1 MDANLI
7 LIILILGI
15 LSFVINITFYIY
27 KMRGY
32 PLIKIKYFI
41 YALFVVSIFAFSL
54 GLPFFIFSDP
64 KQILDSFENYLL
76 LIILFNVSIVL
87 LGSSIVLYIMAFLES
102 EETITQLVNPSRLS
116 SKKGN
121 IEIGRILNGSLK
133 RNKFFLSIDDLA
145 KHMFICGTT
154 GTGKSNF
161 LQNFLINFT
170 KQYKIPFFLVEFKGE
185 YHFLQKRIHDVLI
198 LWPGKN
204 FSINIFNPVNSN
216 PLIHAE
222 RIFDILKSGQF
233 LDDKSEFSPQM
244 ERVLVEIL
252 ISVCEDKNFQNWS
265 GFEKKCKEYLN
276 KNQKNIP
283 MLKQTII
290 SIKNRI
296 RRFST
301 GPLKVLFDS
310 EKNFD
315 VNELFNRNIILDL
328 SSIIRLGG
336 EKEDA
341 LFFLN
346 MILKYL
352 WDLNLTRG
360 AYNYQG
366 INHLTIIEDAQ
377 YFAPQDLMN
386 KNKLTTYLEDIA
398 LLQRG
403 TGECLI
409 TLATRPDISREIL
422 ANNGV
427 VVTFK
432 NHLEKDIMC
441 ELLNLELE
449 NKNYL
454 SILELGQCIIRTNS
468 IKEPFLL
475 LVPFIRRES
484 IKVSEITIRNNN
496 LLRGNFLS
504 SNSKTKKVSTKFE
517 KSKKLAFR
525 ALKNLNFSIKNL
537 KKKNIM
543 NSNKDSNIKD
553 GLKSLKKN
561 ICDKS
566 QEGFNHQNLTIKYIT
581 KKYRELENLHK
592 TKSFD
597 LLIRECK
604 KTIENILKQISL
616 RFGLDYDGIEN
627 FLANLIKMNPGKKFI
642 LYNEINQFNNALDD
656 LDLNRNQFTL
666 EKSEKIFLL
675 TQNILKILMLKHQ
688 KRKNEKNTSGFKEY
702 VISSPKK
709 DLLSQSNDILSK
721 KIVNINQL
729 PTCNTEKKDLE
740 DLKFYVKE
748 LINSREKRN

>member
-1 MDANLI
+1 
-7 LIILILGI
+7 
-15 LSFVINITFYIY
+15 
-27 KMRGY
+27 
-32 PLIKIKYFI
+32 
-41 YALFVVSIFAFSL
+41 
-54 GLPFFIFSDP
+54 
-64 KQILDSFENYLL
+64 
-76 LIILFNVSIVL
+76 
-87 LGSSIVLYIMAFLES
+87 
-102 EETITQLVNPSRLS
+102 
-116 SKKGN
+116 
-121 IEIGRILNGSLK
+121 
-133 RNKFFLSIDDLA
+133 
-145 KHMFICGTT
+145 
-154 GTGKSNF
+154 
-161 LQNFLINFT
+161 
-170 KQYKIPFFLVEFKGE
+170 
-185 YHFLQKRIHDVLI
+185 
-198 LWPGKN
+198 
-204 FSINIFNPVNSN
+204 
-216 PLIHAE
+216 
-222 RIFDILKSGQF
+222 
-233 LDDKSEFSPQM
+233 M
-244 ERVLVEIL
+244 ERVLVEIF

-265 GFEKKCKEYLN
+265 GFEKKCSEYLK

-283 MLKQTII
+283 MLNQTII

-296 RRFST
+296 RRFSV
-301 GPLKVLFDS
+301 GPLKVLFDFDN
-310 EKNFD
+310 EFD
-315 VNELFNRNIILDL
+315 VKELFNRNIILDL

-352 WDLNLTRG
+352 WDLNLTRV

-366 INHLTIIEDAQ
+366 IKHLTIIEDAQ
-377 YFAPQDLMN
+377 YFAPQDLMK

-475 LVPFIRRES
+475 RVPFIKRES

-504 SNSKTKKVSTKFE
+504 SNSNTEKVSTKFE
-517 KSKKLAFR
+517 KSKKLA
-525 ALKNLNFSIKNL
+525 LKNLNLSIKYGIKNL
-537 KKKNIM
+537 KKRIKKKNIM
-543 NSNKDSNIKD
+543 NSNKAN
-553 GLKSLKKN
+553 GFELLKKDM
-561 ICDKS
+561 CDKS
-566 QEGFNHQNLTIKYIT
+566 QEGFNHHNLTIKYIT

-592 TKSFD
+592 TNSFD
-597 LLIRECK
+597 LLIMECK

-627 FLANLIKMNPGKKFI
+627 FLVNLIKMKPGKKFI

-656 LDLNRNQFTL
+656 LDLNRDQFTL
-666 EKSEKIFLL
+666 EKFEKIFLL
-675 TQNILKILMLKHQ
+675 TQNILKILMLNHQ
-688 KRKNEKNTSGFKEY
+688 KRNYENNSRGFKENARY
-702 VISSPKK
+702 SPKK
-709 DLLSQSNDILSK
+709 KVLSQSNEVLRK
-721 KIVNINQL
+721 KIVNGNRHRKS
-729 PTCNTEKKDLE
+729 NTEKKDLE
-740 DLKFYVKE
+740 DLKFYVNE
-748 LINSREKRN
+748 LINSQEK